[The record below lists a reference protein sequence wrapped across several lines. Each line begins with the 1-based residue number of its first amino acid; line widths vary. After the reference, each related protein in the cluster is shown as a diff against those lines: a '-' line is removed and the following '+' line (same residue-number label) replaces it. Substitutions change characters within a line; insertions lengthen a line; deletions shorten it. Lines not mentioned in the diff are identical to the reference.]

1 MASNT
6 RRLKLVSSNFGESP
20 NKDEPCHDPK
30 LRIRFFRNLALVATA
45 TSILYIPPIYDRIA
59 KVSEKI
65 VASFNSEDSAP
76 RVQDGD
82 FCYVEGAVDGTP
94 DETTG
99 EC

>member
-1 MASNT
+1 MTPNYGFASRKTSIINST
-6 RRLKLVSSNFGESP
+6 K
-20 NKDEPCHDPK
+20 
-30 LRIRFFRNLALVATA
+30 NLALVATA

-82 FCYVEGAVDGTP
+82 FCYVDGAVDGTP